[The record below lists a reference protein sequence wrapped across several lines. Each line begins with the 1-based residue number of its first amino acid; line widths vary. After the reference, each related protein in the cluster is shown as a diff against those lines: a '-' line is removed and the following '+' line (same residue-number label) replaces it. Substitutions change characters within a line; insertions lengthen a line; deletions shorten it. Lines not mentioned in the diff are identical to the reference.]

1 MIVKNDMVIRFFE
14 KIFKFKIAAITL
26 FPFIVISSSTIVD
39 NVLINHEKIHLKQQL
54 EMCIIPFY
62 IWYLIELKTKGY
74 YDISFEKEAFR
85 NQNNLNYL
93 NKRKLYSFLRY
104 F

>member
-39 NVLINHEKIHLKQQL
+39 NVLINHEKIHLKQH
-54 EMCIIPFY
+54 
-62 IWYLIELKTKGY
+62 LIEGQHQALELKLQELELLKH
-74 YDISFEKEAFR
+74 
-85 NQNNLNYL
+85 
-93 NKRKLYSFLRY
+93 
-104 F
+104 